1 MSSAVVLAD
10 GRVLLRSNLAVSSM
24 FWLIAKEIHSKQLA
38 LWFFDLS
45 DRPSGYLDFDVRSL
59 TLHDQI
65 DFWFAADRALSKLM
79 EEHGPEFLAR
89 ENSYGAN
96 CLAGLLDM
104 RKRELAGESPLS
116 LSDFS
121 EVCDWDN
128 QKVNLSDLWSSEDAM
143 AAFASAADL

>member
-1 MSSAVVLAD
+1 MSSAVILAD

-45 DRPSGYLDFDVRSL
+45 DRPSGYLDFDIRSL
-59 TLHDQI
+59 ALHDQI
-65 DFWFAADRALSKLM
+65 VFWSAADRALSKLIA
-79 EEHGPEFLAR
+79 EHGPEFLAR
-89 ENSYGAN
+89 ENAYGAN

-128 QKVNLSDLWSSEDAM
+128 QKVDLSDLWSSEGAM